1 MHEVWLIARREY
13 LERVRSRAFLMM
25 TILFPFMISL
35 LIGGSVFAGKLGS
48 GVKEIAIAS
57 NDAVLARAVA
67 AELVDFGGKRN
78 SRPGQRGQSDS
89 AEAKPPEVVSP
100 ASDAQRAELNRRVED
115 KTLDGYLWLEQK
127 PGSATPDVTFISR
140 SAGDLFSLGGMESA
154 VDRGLERKQLLEH
167 GETDAEVT
175 AMVRNTDIQTMQI
188 REGRLVPSNSLK
200 SFFGAYAMMFLIY
213 FTVVFYGMNVAR
225 SVVEEKTSRIFEVL
239 LSTVKP
245 QSLMAG
251 KLLGVGAAGLTQ
263 MAIWFVLIST
273 VVAGSATTAAGPEG
287 LGAYGVHTQ
296 QLFFLAA
303 YFLLGFFF
311 YSAIAAAVGASVSSE
326 QEIQQFS
333 MVIVAPLTVGMIL
346 IGYITSNPTALPV
359 VLLSLFPPCAP
370 IVMFLRMSSQ
380 MPPAWQIALSM
391 VLMLLSIW
399 GAIWVASRIYRVGIL
414 MYGKRATLPEMLRW
428 MRYS

>member
-1 MHEVWLIARREY
+1 MREVLLIARREY
-13 LERVRSRAFLMM
+13 LERVRSRAFLLM
-25 TILFPFMISL
+25 TILFPVMIGL
-35 LIGGSVFAGKLGS
+35 LIGGSIFAGKLGS
-48 GVKEIAIAS
+48 AVKDIAVAS
-57 NDAVLARAVA
+57 NDAALAHAVA
-67 AELVDFGGKRN
+67 AEM
-78 SRPGQRGQSDS
+78 QSEP
-89 AEAKPPEVVSP
+89 AQGKPPEVVAP
-100 ASDAQRAELNRRVED
+100 ASDVQRVVLNRRVED

-127 PGSATPDVTFISR
+127 PGAALPEVSFISR
-140 SAGDLFSLGGMESA
+140 SAGDLFSLGGIVSA
-154 VDRGLERKQLLEH
+154 VDHGLERERLVQH
-167 GETDAEVT
+167 GVSSAEIT
-175 AMVRNTDIQTMQI
+175 AMTRHPDIQTMQI
-188 REGRLVPSNSLK
+188 REGRLMPSNSLK

-239 LSTVKP
+239 LSTVQP
-245 QSLMAG
+245 QALMAG

-263 MAIWFVLIST
+263 MAIWFLLVSA
-273 VVAGSATTAAGPEG
+273 VVTTSAGASLGPEG
-287 LGAYGVHTQ
+287 LAAYGIHSQ

-333 MVIVAPLTVGMIL
+333 IVIVAPLTVGMVL
-346 IGYITSNPTALPV
+346 ISYIVGNPTALPV

-391 VLMLLSIW
+391 VLMLLFIW

-414 MYGKRATLPEMLRW
+414 MYGKRATLPEILRW

>member
-1 MHEVWLIARREY
+1 MREVLLIARREY

-25 TILFPFMISL
+25 TILFPLMIGL
-35 LIGGSVFAGKLGS
+35 LLGGSIFAGKLGS
-48 GVKEIAIAS
+48 GVKDIAIAS
-57 NDAVLARAVA
+57 NDVALARAVA
-67 AELVDFGGKRN
+67 AEM
-78 SRPGQRGQSDS
+78 QSEPAQDT
-89 AEAKPPEVVSP
+89 PLEVVAP

-115 KTLDGYLWLEQK
+115 KALDGYLWLEQK
-127 PGSATPDVTFISR
+127 PGAEVPEVSFISR
-140 SAGDLFSLGGMESA
+140 SAGDLFSLGGIESA
-154 VDRGLERKQLLEH
+154 VDHGLERERLVEH
-167 GETDAEVT
+167 GVSSAEIT
-175 AMVRNTDIQTMQI
+175 AMTRHPDIQTMQI
-188 REGRLVPSNSLK
+188 REGRLTPSNSLK

-245 QSLMAG
+245 QALMAG

-263 MAIWFVLIST
+263 MAIWFLVVST
-273 VVAGSATTAAGPEG
+273 IVGTSAGASLGSGGLAAFGIHP
-287 LGAYGVHTQ
+287 Q
-296 QLFFLAA
+296 RLFFLAT

-333 MVIVAPLTVGMIL
+333 IVIVAPLTVGMVL
-346 IGYITSNPTALPV
+346 ISYIVGNPTALPV

-399 GAIWVASRIYRVGIL
+399 AAIWVASRIYRVGIL
-414 MYGKRATLPEMLRW
+414 MYGKRATLPEILRW

>member
-1 MHEVWLIARREY
+1 MREVLLIARREY

-25 TILFPFMISL
+25 TILFPLMIGL
-35 LIGGSVFAGKLGS
+35 LLGGSIFAGKLGS
-48 GVKEIAIAS
+48 GVKDIAIAS
-57 NDAVLARAVA
+57 NDAALAGAVA
-67 AELVDFGGKRN
+67 AEM
-78 SRPGQRGQSDS
+78 QSEP
-89 AEAKPPEVVSP
+89 AQGTPLEVVAP
-100 ASDAQRAELNRRVED
+100 ASDAQRAALNRRVED
-115 KTLDGYLWLEQK
+115 KALDGYLWLEEK
-127 PGSATPDVTFISR
+127 PGAAAPEVTFISR
-140 SAGDLFSLGGMESA
+140 SAGDLFSLGGIESA
-154 VDRGLERKQLLEH
+154 VDHGLERERLVQH
-167 GETDAEVT
+167 GVSSAEIT
-175 AMVRNTDIQTMQI
+175 AMTRHPDIQTMQI
-188 REGRLVPSNSLK
+188 RAGRLIPSNSLK

-239 LSTVKP
+239 LSTVQP
-245 QSLMAG
+245 QALMAG

-263 MAIWFVLIST
+263 MAIWFLLVST
-273 VVAGSATTAAGPEG
+273 IVGTSAGGSLGSGGLAAFGIHP
-287 LGAYGVHTQ
+287 Q
-296 QLFFLAA
+296 QLIFLAA

-333 MVIVAPLTVGMIL
+333 IVIVAPLTVGMVL
-346 IGYITSNPTALPV
+346 ISYIVGNPTALPV

-399 GAIWVASRIYRVGIL
+399 AAIWMASRIYRVGIL
-414 MYGKRATLPEMLRW
+414 MYGKRATLPEILRW

>member
-1 MHEVWLIARREY
+1 MHEVMLIARREY

-25 TILFPFMISL
+25 TILFPMFIGLM
-35 LIGGSVFAGKLGS
+35 IGGSIFAGKLSS
-48 GVKEIAIAS
+48 GMKEIAIAS
-57 NDAVLARAVA
+57 NNPVLAREVA
-67 AELVDFGGKRN
+67 AEVE
-78 SRPGQRGQSDS
+78 SVRG
-89 AEAKPPEVVSP
+89 KPPEVVTP
-100 ASDAQRAELNRRVED
+100 ASDAQRADLNQRVES
-115 KTLDGYLWLEQK
+115 KALDGYLWLEQRAD
-127 PGSATPDVTFISR
+127 ATSPKVSFVSR
-140 SAGDLFSLGGMESA
+140 SAGNLFSLGGMQSA
-154 VDRGLERKQLLEH
+154 IDRGIERAELLRH
-167 GETDAEVT
+167 GATSAEVAAT
-175 AMVRNTDIQTMQI
+175 SRHPDIETMQI
-188 REGRLVPSNSLK
+188 RNGQLIPSNSLK

-239 LSTVKP
+239 LSTVQP

-263 MAIWFVLIST
+263 MAIWFVLIAGIMGTSAST
-273 VVAGSATTAAGPEG
+273 AIAQGG
-287 LGAYGVHTQ
+287 LGAFGIHPQ
-296 QLFFLAA
+296 QIFFLLA

-333 MVIVAPLTVGMIL
+333 IVIVAPLTVGMVMIS
-346 IGYITSNPTALPV
+346 YIVSNPTALPV

-391 VLMLLSIW
+391 LLMMVFIW
-399 GAIWVASRIYRVGIL
+399 GAIWFASRIYRVGIL
-414 MYGKRATLPEMLRW
+414 MYGKRATLPEILRW

>member
-1 MHEVWLIARREY
+1 MRDVLLIARREY

-25 TILFPFMISL
+25 TILFPVMIGL

-48 GVKEIAIAS
+48 TVKNIAVAS
-57 NDAVLARAVA
+57 NDAPLAHAVA
-67 AELVDFGGKRN
+67 SGL
-78 SRPGQRGQSDS
+78 QSESDG
-89 AEAKPPEVVSP
+89 EGTLPEVVAP
-100 ASDAQRAELNRRVED
+100 ASDADRAALNERVTSRE
-115 KTLDGYLWLEQK
+115 LDGYLWLERK
-127 PGSATPDVTFISR
+127 PGSEQPEVSYISR
-140 SAGDLFSLGGMESA
+140 SAGDLFSLEGVQKA
-154 VDRGLERKQLLEH
+154 VDRGLEREQLEQRGLSASEI
-167 GETDAEVT
+167 A
-175 AMVRNTDIQTMQI
+175 AMTRHVDVQTMQI

-200 SFFGAYAMMFLIY
+200 SFFGAYTMMFLIY

-239 LSTVKP
+239 LSTVRP

-263 MAIWFVLIST
+263 MAIWCLLIAGI
-273 VVAGSATTAAGPEG
+273 VATSGGAALGPEG
-287 LGAYGVHTQ
+287 LAAYGVHPQ
-296 QLFFLAA
+296 QFFYLLA

-311 YSAIAAAVGASVSSE
+311 YSAIAAALGASVSSE

-333 MVIVAPLTVGMIL
+333 MVIVAPLTVGLVL
-346 IGYITSNPTALPV
+346 ITYIVSNPTALPV

-380 MPPAWQIALSM
+380 MPPLWQIVLSM
-391 VLMLLSIW
+391 ALMVVFIW
-399 GAIWVASRIYRVGIL
+399 GAIWLASRIYRVGIL
-414 MYGKRATLPEMLRW
+414 MYGKRATLPEILRW

>member
-25 TILFPFMISL
+25 TILFPLMISL

-48 GVKEIAIAS
+48 GVKEIAVAS

-67 AELVDFGGKRN
+67 AEMQLEQAEK
-78 SRPGQRGQSDS
+78 PDS
-89 AEAKPPEVVSP
+89 PPAKPPEVVSP
-100 ASDAQRAELNRRVED
+100 ASDAQRAELNQRVEN

-140 SAGDLFSLGGMESA
+140 SAGDLFSLGGIESA
-154 VDRGLERKQLLEH
+154 VEHGLQRAQLLQH
-167 GETDAEVT
+167 GATSAEIS
-175 AMVRNTDIQTMQI
+175 AMTRHADIQTMQI
-188 REGRLVPSNSLK
+188 RGGQLVASNSLK

-263 MAIWFVLIST
+263 MAIWFVLISA
-273 VVAGSATTAAGPEG
+273 VVGSSAASASAGHGG
-287 LGAYGVHTQ
+287 LAAYGIHPL

-391 VLMLLSIW
+391 VLMLLFIW

>member
-1 MHEVWLIARREY
+1 MREVLLIARREY
-13 LERVRSRAFLMM
+13 LERVRSRAFLLM
-25 TILFPFMISL
+25 TILFPLMIGL
-35 LIGGSVFAGKLGS
+35 LIGGSIFAGKLGS
-48 GVKEIAIAS
+48 GVKDIAIAS
-57 NDAVLARAVA
+57 NDAALARAVA
-67 AELVDFGGKRN
+67 AEM
-78 SRPGQRGQSDS
+78 QSES
-89 AEAKPPEVVSP
+89 AQKPPEVVAP
-100 ASDAQRAELNRRVED
+100 ASDAQRAVLNRRVED
-115 KTLDGYLWLEQK
+115 KALDGYLWLEQK
-127 PGSATPDVTFISR
+127 PGVAAPEVSFISR
-140 SAGDLFSLGGMESA
+140 SAGDLFSLGGIESA
-154 VDRGLERKQLLEH
+154 VDHGLERERLVQH
-167 GETDAEVT
+167 GVSSAEIT
-175 AMVRNTDIQTMQI
+175 AMTRHPDIQTMQI
-188 REGRLVPSNSLK
+188 RAGRLIPSNSLK

-239 LSTVKP
+239 LSTVQP
-245 QSLMAG
+245 QALMAG

-263 MAIWFVLIST
+263 MAIWFLLVSAIVTTS
-273 VVAGSATTAAGPEG
+273 AGGASLGSGGLAAFGIHP
-287 LGAYGVHTQ
+287 Q

-333 MVIVAPLTVGMIL
+333 IVIVAPLTVGMVL
-346 IGYITSNPTALPV
+346 ISYIVGNPTALPV

-391 VLMLLSIW
+391 MLMLLFIW

-414 MYGKRATLPEMLRW
+414 MYGKRATLPEILRW

>member
-1 MHEVWLIARREY
+1 MREVLLIARREY

-25 TILFPFMISL
+25 TILFPLMIGL
-35 LIGGSVFAGKLGS
+35 LIGGSVFASKLGS
-48 GVKEIAIAS
+48 GVKNIAIAS
-57 NDAVLARAVA
+57 NKTVLARAVA
-67 AELVDFGGKRN
+67 AEMHAE
-78 SRPGQRGQSDS
+78 S
-89 AEAKPPEVVSP
+89 AQAKPPEVVAP
-100 ASDAQRAELNRRVED
+100 ASDADRAALNKRVED
-115 KTLDGYLWLEQK
+115 KTLDGYLWLEQR
-127 PGSATPDVTFISR
+127 PGAAAPEVSFISR
-140 SAGDLFSLGGMESA
+140 SAGDLFSLGGMEGA
-154 VDRGLERKQLLEH
+154 VDRGLEREQLMQH
-167 GETDAEVT
+167 GASSAEIT
-175 AMVRNTDIQTMQI
+175 AMQRHAEIQTMQI
-188 REGRLVPSNSLK
+188 REGRLVPSNSVK

-239 LSTVKP
+239 LSTVQP

-263 MAIWFVLIST
+263 MTIWVLLVSAIVST
-273 VVAGSATTAAGPEG
+273 SAGASLGPEG
-287 LGAYGVHTQ
+287 LAAFGIHPQ
-296 QLFFLAA
+296 QIFFLVA

-333 MVIVAPLTVGMIL
+333 MVIVAPLTVGMVL
-346 IGYITSNPTALPV
+346 ITYITSNPAALPV

-391 VLMLLSIW
+391 VLMLLFIW
-399 GAIWVASRIYRVGIL
+399 AAIWIASRIYRVGIL
-414 MYGKRATLPEMLRW
+414 MYGKRATLPEILRW

>member
-1 MHEVWLIARREY
+1 MREVLLIARREY
-13 LERVRSRAFLMM
+13 LERVRSRAFLLM
-25 TILFPFMISL
+25 TILFPVMIGL
-35 LIGGSVFAGKLGS
+35 LIGGSIFAGKLGS
-48 GVKEIAIAS
+48 GVKDIAIAS
-57 NDAVLARAVA
+57 NDAALAHAVA
-67 AELVDFGGKRN
+67 AEM
-78 SRPGQRGQSDS
+78 QSEP
-89 AEAKPPEVVSP
+89 AQGKPPEVVPP
-100 ASDAQRAELNRRVED
+100 ASDVQRAVLNRRVED

-127 PGSATPDVTFISR
+127 PGAAAPEVSFISR
-140 SAGDLFSLGGMESA
+140 SAGDLFSLGGIESA
-154 VDRGLERKQLLEH
+154 VDHGLERERLVQH
-167 GETDAEVT
+167 GVSSAEIT
-175 AMVRNTDIQTMQI
+175 AMTRHADIQTLQI
-188 REGRLVPSNSLK
+188 RAGRLTPSNSLK

-239 LSTVKP
+239 LSTVQP
-245 QSLMAG
+245 QALMAG

-263 MAIWFVLIST
+263 MAIWFLLVSAIVTTS
-273 VVAGSATTAAGPEG
+273 AGASLGPEG
-287 LGAYGVHTQ
+287 LAAYGIHPQ

-333 MVIVAPLTVGMIL
+333 IVIVAPLTVGMVL
-346 IGYITSNPTALPV
+346 ISYIVGNPTALPV

-391 VLMLLSIW
+391 VLMLLFIW

-414 MYGKRATLPEMLRW
+414 MYGKRATLPEILRW

>member
-1 MHEVWLIARREY
+1 MHEVWLIAQREY

-25 TILFPFMISL
+25 TILFPLFIGL
-35 LIGGSVFAGKLGS
+35 LIGGSVFAGKLSS
-48 GVKEIAIAS
+48 GAKQVAIAS
-57 NDAVLARAVA
+57 NNAALAQAVA
-67 AELVDFGGKRN
+67 TEMQK
-78 SRPGQRGQSDS
+78 GQPDS
-89 AEAKPPEVVSP
+89 AQAKEPEVVAP
-100 ASDAQRAELNRRVED
+100 ATDAQRAELNRRVEN
-115 KTLDGYLWLEQK
+115 KALDGYLWLEQK
-127 PGSATPDVTFISR
+127 PGTALPEVTYISR
-140 SAGDLFSLGGMESA
+140 SSGDLFSIGSMESA
-154 VDRGLERKQLLEH
+154 VDRGMERQQLLQH
-167 GETDAEVT
+167 GATSAEIS
-175 AMVRNTDIQTMQI
+175 AMTRHADIQTMQI
-188 REGRLVPSNSLK
+188 RGDRLLPSNSLK

-239 LSTVKP
+239 LSTVQP

-263 MAIWFVLIST
+263 LAIWFVLISA
-273 VVAGSATTAAGPEG
+273 VVGSSLAGASIGHGG
-287 LGAYGVHTQ
+287 LGAFGIHPL

-346 IGYITSNPTALPV
+346 ISYITSNPTALPV

-391 VLMLLSIW
+391 GLMVLFIW

-414 MYGKRATLPEMLRW
+414 MYGKRATLPEILRW

>member
-1 MHEVWLIARREY
+1 MREVLLIARREY

-25 TILFPFMISL
+25 TILFPLMIGL
-35 LIGGSVFAGKLGS
+35 LLGGSVFAGKLGS
-48 GVKEIAIAS
+48 GVKDIAIAS
-57 NDAVLARAVA
+57 NDAALARAVA
-67 AELVDFGGKRN
+67 AEM
-78 SRPGQRGQSDS
+78 QSEP
-89 AEAKPPEVVSP
+89 AQGTPLEVVAP
-100 ASDAQRAELNRRVED
+100 ASDAQRAALNRRVED

-127 PGSATPDVTFISR
+127 PGAAAPEVSFISR
-140 SAGDLFSLGGMESA
+140 SAGDLFSLGGLESA
-154 VDRGLERKQLLEH
+154 VDHGVERERLVQH
-167 GETDAEVT
+167 GVSSAEIT
-175 AMVRNTDIQTMQI
+175 AMTRHPDIQTMQI
-188 REGRLVPSNSLK
+188 REGRLTPSNSLK

-239 LSTVKP
+239 LSTVRP
-245 QSLMAG
+245 QALMAG

-263 MAIWFVLIST
+263 MTIWFLLVST
-273 VVAGSATTAAGPEG
+273 IVGTSAGASLGSGGLAAFGIHP
-287 LGAYGVHTQ
+287 Q

-333 MVIVAPLTVGMIL
+333 IVIVAPLTVGMVL
-346 IGYITSNPTALPV
+346 ISYIVGNPTALPV

-399 GAIWVASRIYRVGIL
+399 AAIWVASRIYRVGIL
-414 MYGKRATLPEMLRW
+414 MYGKRATLPEILRW

>member
-67 AELVDFGGKRN
+67 AELVDFGGRRN
-78 SRPGQRGQSDS
+78 RPGQREQSDS
-89 AEAKPPEVVSP
+89 AQAKPPEVVSP
-100 ASDAQRAELNRRVED
+100 ASDAQRAELNRRVEN
-115 KTLDGYLWLEQK
+115 KTLDGYLWLEEK
-127 PGSATPDVTFISR
+127 PGAAVPVVSFISR

-175 AMVRNTDIQTMQI
+175 AMARNTDIQTMQI
-188 REGRLVPSNSLK
+188 REGRLVASNSLK

-239 LSTVKP
+239 LSTVRP

-263 MAIWFVLIST
+263 MAIWFALIST

-287 LGAYGVHTQ
+287 LSAYGVHAQ

-333 MVIVAPLTVGMIL
+333 IVIVAPLTVGMIL
-346 IGYITSNPTALPV
+346 IGYITSKPTALPV

>member
-1 MHEVWLIARREY
+1 MHEVLLIARREY

-25 TILFPFMISL
+25 TIIFPVFIGLM
-35 LIGGSVFAGKLGS
+35 IGGSIFAGKLS
-48 GVKEIAIAS
+48 AGVKEIAVAS
-57 NDAVLARAVA
+57 NDAVLAREVA
-67 AELVDFGGKRN
+67 AEMQLNSRGGK
-78 SRPGQRGQSDS
+78 S
-89 AEAKPPEVVSP
+89 PEVVTP
-100 ASDAQRAELNRRVED
+100 ASEAQRADLNQRVES
-115 KTLDGYLWLEQK
+115 KALDGYLWLEQAA
-127 PGSATPDVTFISR
+127 GEATPQVSFVSR
-140 SAGDLFSLGGMESA
+140 SAGNVFSLRGVQSA
-154 VDRGLERKQLLEH
+154 IDRGIDRAELIRH
-167 GETDAEVT
+167 GATSAEVAAT
-175 AMVRNTDIQTMQI
+175 SQHPDIETMQI
-188 REGRLVPSNSLK
+188 RNGQLIPSNSLK

-239 LSTVKP
+239 LSTVRP

-263 MAIWFVLIST
+263 MGIWFVLITGIVGTSAST
-273 VVAGSATTAAGPEG
+273 AIAQGG
-287 LGAYGVHTQ
+287 LGAFGIHPLQ
-296 QLFFLAA
+296 IFFLLA

-333 MVIVAPLTVGMIL
+333 MVIVAPLTVGMVL
-346 IGYITSNPTALPV
+346 ISYIVSNPTALPV

-391 VLMLLSIW
+391 LLMVIFIW
-399 GAIWVASRIYRVGIL
+399 AAIWFASRVYRVGIL
-414 MYGKRATLPEMLRW
+414 MYGKRATLPEILRW

>member
-1 MHEVWLIARREY
+1 MREVLLIARREY
-13 LERVRSRAFLMM
+13 LERVRSRAFLVM
-25 TILFPFMISL
+25 TILFPLFIGLM
-35 LIGGSVFAGKLGS
+35 IGGSVFAGKLSS
-48 GVKEIAIAS
+48 GVKQIAIAS
-57 NDAVLARAVA
+57 NDAVLAREVA
-67 AELVDFGGKRN
+67 AAL
-78 SRPGQRGQSDS
+78 QSQS
-89 AEAKPPEVVSP
+89 ENRKQTAEVVTP
-100 ASDAQRAELNRRVED
+100 ASEAARSELNQRVESRA
-115 KTLDGYLWLEQK
+115 LEGYLWLEQK
-127 PGSATPDVTFISR
+127 PGAVTPEASYVSR
-140 SAGDLFSLGGMESA
+140 SAGNLFSLGSIESA
-154 VDRGLERKQLLEH
+154 VNRGMERAELIRH
-167 GETDAEVT
+167 GASTEEVAAT
-175 AMVRNTDIQTMQI
+175 SHHPDIQTMQI
-188 REGRLVPSNSLK
+188 KNGQLVPSNSLK

-239 LSTVKP
+239 LSTVQP

-263 MAIWFVLIST
+263 LGIWFLLVTGIVGT
-273 VVAGSATTAAGPEG
+273 SASAAIAQGG
-287 LGAYGVHTQ
+287 LGTFGIHPQ
-296 QLFFLAA
+296 QIFFLLA

-333 MVIVAPLTVGMIL
+333 MIIVAPLTVGMVL
-346 IGYITSNPTALPV
+346 ISYIVSNPTAWPV

-391 VLMLLSIW
+391 LLMVLFIW

>member
-1 MHEVWLIARREY
+1 MHEVLLIARREY

-25 TILFPFMISL
+25 TILFPVFIGLM
-35 LIGGSVFAGKLGS
+35 IGGSIFAGKLSS
-48 GVKEIAIAS
+48 GLKEIAVAS
-57 NDAVLARAVA
+57 NDAVLAREVA
-67 AELVDFGGKRN
+67 AEL
-78 SRPGQRGQSDS
+78 QSDS
-89 AEAKPPEVVSP
+89 RGGKSPEVVTP
-100 ASDAQRAELNRRVED
+100 ASDAQRADLNQRVES
-115 KTLDGYLWLEQK
+115 KALDGYLLLEQAA
-127 PGSATPDVTFISR
+127 GQTTPQVSFVSR
-140 SAGDLFSLGGMESA
+140 SAGNLFSLGGMHSA
-154 VDRGLERKQLLEH
+154 IDRGIERAELIRH
-167 GETDAEVT
+167 GATSAEV
-175 AMVRNTDIQTMQI
+175 AAASHHPDIQTMQI
-188 REGRLVPSNSLK
+188 RNGQLIASNSLK

-239 LSTVKP
+239 LSTVQP

-263 MAIWFVLIST
+263 MGIWFVII
-273 VVAGSATTAAGPEG
+273 AGLVGTSASPAIAQGG
-287 LGAYGVHTQ
+287 LGAFGIHAQ
-296 QLFFLAA
+296 QIFFLLA

-333 MVIVAPLTVGMIL
+333 MVIVAPLTVGMVL
-346 IGYITSNPTALPV
+346 ISYIVSNPTALPV

-391 VLMLLSIW
+391 LLMVVFIW
-399 GAIWVASRIYRVGIL
+399 AAIWFASRIYRVGIL
-414 MYGKRATLPEMLRW
+414 MYGKRATLPEILRW

>member
-1 MHEVWLIARREY
+1 MREVLLIARREY

-25 TILFPFMISL
+25 TILFPLMIGL
-35 LIGGSVFAGKLGS
+35 LIGGSIFAGKLGS
-48 GVKEIAIAS
+48 GAKDIAIAS
-57 NDAVLARAVA
+57 NDPALARAVA
-67 AELVDFGGKRN
+67 AEM
-78 SRPGQRGQSDS
+78 QSES
-89 AEAKPPEVVSP
+89 VEGTPLEVIAP
-100 ASDAQRAELNRRVED
+100 ASDAQRADLNRRVED
-115 KTLDGYLWLEQK
+115 KALDGYLWLEEK
-127 PGSATPDVTFISR
+127 PGAGAPEVSFISR
-140 SAGDLFSLGGMESA
+140 SAGDLFSLGGIASA
-154 VDRGLERKQLLEH
+154 VDHGLERERLAEH
-167 GETDAEVT
+167 GVSSAEIT
-175 AMVRNTDIQTMQI
+175 AMTRHPDIQTLQI
-188 REGRLVPSNSLK
+188 RAGQLIPSNSLK

-239 LSTVKP
+239 LSTVRP
-245 QSLMAG
+245 QALMAG

-263 MAIWFVLIST
+263 MAIWFLVVST
-273 VVAGSATTAAGPEG
+273 IVGTSAGASLGSGGLAAFGIHP
-287 LGAYGVHTQ
+287 Q

-333 MVIVAPLTVGMIL
+333 IVIVAPLTVGMVL
-346 IGYITSNPTALPV
+346 ISYIVGNPTALPV

-399 GAIWVASRIYRVGIL
+399 AAIWVASRIYRVGIL
-414 MYGKRATLPEMLRW
+414 MYGKRATLPEILRW

>member
-1 MHEVWLIARREY
+1 MREVLLIARREY

-25 TILFPFMISL
+25 TILFPLMIGL
-35 LIGGSVFAGKLGS
+35 LLGGSIFAGKLGS
-48 GVKEIAIAS
+48 GVKDIAVAS
-57 NDAVLARAVA
+57 NDPALARAVA
-67 AELVDFGGKRN
+67 AEM
-78 SRPGQRGQSDS
+78 QSEPAQDT
-89 AEAKPPEVVSP
+89 PLEVIAP
-100 ASDAQRAELNRRVED
+100 ASDAQRVELNRRVED
-115 KTLDGYLWLEQK
+115 KDLDGYLWLEEK
-127 PGSATPDVTFISR
+127 PGAAAPEVSFISR
-140 SAGDLFSLGGMESA
+140 SAEDLFSLRGIESA
-154 VDRGLERKQLLEH
+154 VDQGLERERLVQH
-167 GETDAEVT
+167 GVSSAEIT
-175 AMVRNTDIQTMQI
+175 AMTRHPDIQTLQI
-188 REGRLVPSNSLK
+188 REGRLIPSNSLK

-245 QSLMAG
+245 QALMAG

-263 MAIWFVLIST
+263 MAIWFLLVST
-273 VVAGSATTAAGPEG
+273 IVGTSAGASLGSGGLAAFGIHP
-287 LGAYGVHTQ
+287 Q

-333 MVIVAPLTVGMIL
+333 IVIVAPLTVGMVL
-346 IGYITSNPTALPV
+346 ISYIVGNPTALPV

-399 GAIWVASRIYRVGIL
+399 AAIWVASRIYRVGIL
-414 MYGKRATLPEMLRW
+414 MYGKRATLPEIVRW

>member
-1 MHEVWLIARREY
+1 MREVMLIARREY
-13 LERVRSRAFLMM
+13 LERVRSRAFLVM
-25 TILFPFMISL
+25 TILFPLFIGLM
-35 LIGGSVFAGKLGS
+35 IGGSVFAGKISS

-57 NDAVLARAVA
+57 NDAVLAREVA
-67 AELVDFGGKRN
+67 AELQLQSDGGK
-78 SRPGQRGQSDS
+78 
-89 AEAKPPEVVSP
+89 EAEVVTPGSE
-100 ASDAQRAELNRRVED
+100 AQRIELNQRVESRS
-115 KTLDGYLWLEQK
+115 LDGYLWLEQK
-127 PGSATPDVTFISR
+127 PDAAVPEVSYISH
-140 SAGDLFSLGGMESA
+140 SAGNLFSMGGIESA
-154 VDRGLERKQLLEH
+154 VNRGIERAELIRH
-167 GETDAEVT
+167 GATSAEIAAT
-175 AMVRNTDIQTMQI
+175 SHRSEIQTMQI
-188 REGRLVPSNSLK
+188 KNGQLVPSNSLK

-239 LSTVKP
+239 LSTVQP

-263 MAIWFVLIST
+263 MGIWFLLITGIVGTS
-273 VVAGSATTAAGPEG
+273 ASATIAQGG
-287 LGAYGVHTQ
+287 LGAFGIHPQ
-296 QLFFLAA
+296 QIFFLMA

-333 MVIVAPLTVGMIL
+333 MVIVAPLTVGMVL
-346 IGYITSNPTALPV
+346 ISYIVSNPTAWPV

-391 VLMLLSIW
+391 LLMVVFIW
-399 GAIWVASRIYRVGIL
+399 AAIWIASRIYRVGIL

>member
-1 MHEVWLIARREY
+1 MREVLLIARREY
-13 LERVRSRAFLMM
+13 LERVRSRAFLLM
-25 TILFPFMISL
+25 TILFPLMIGL
-35 LIGGSVFAGKLGS
+35 LIGGSIFASKLGS
-48 GVKEIAIAS
+48 GVRNIAIAS
-57 NDAVLARAVA
+57 NNVALARAVA
-67 AELVDFGGKRN
+67 AEMH
-78 SRPGQRGQSDS
+78 SES
-89 AEAKPPEVVSP
+89 AQAKPPEVVAP
-100 ASDAQRAELNRRVED
+100 ASDADRAALNERVED
-115 KTLDGYLWLEQK
+115 KALDGYLWLELK
-127 PGSATPDVTFISR
+127 PGGAAPEVSFISR
-140 SAGDLFSLGGMESA
+140 SAGDLFSLGGMEGA
-154 VDRGLERKQLLEH
+154 VDHGLEREQLIEL
-167 GETDAEVT
+167 GVSSAEIE
-175 AMVRNTDIQTMQI
+175 AMSHHAEIQTMQI
-188 REGRLVPSNSLK
+188 REGRLIPSNSVK

-239 LSTVKP
+239 LSTVRP

-263 MAIWFVLIST
+263 MTIWVLLVSAIVGTS
-273 VVAGSATTAAGPEG
+273 AGASLAPEG
-287 LGAYGVHTQ
+287 LAAFGIHPQ
-296 QLFFLAA
+296 QLFFLVA

-333 MVIVAPLTVGMIL
+333 MVIVAPLTVGMVL
-346 IGYITSNPTALPV
+346 ITYITSNPTALPV

-391 VLMLLSIW
+391 LLMLVFIW
-399 GAIWVASRIYRVGIL
+399 AAIWIASRIYRVGIL
-414 MYGKRATLPEMLRW
+414 MYGKRATLPEILRW

>member
-25 TILFPFMISL
+25 TILFPLFIGLMV
-35 LIGGSVFAGKLGS
+35 GGSIFAGKLSS
-48 GVKEIAIAS
+48 GAKDIAIAS
-57 NDAVLARAVA
+57 NNTVLARAIA
-67 AELVDFGGKRN
+67 AEMQKGE
-78 SRPGQRGQSDS
+78 PDS
-89 AEAKPPEVVSP
+89 AKAKEPEVVAP
-100 ASDAQRAELNRRVED
+100 ATEAQRAELNQRVQD

-127 PGSATPDVTFISR
+127 PGNAAPEATFISR
-140 SAGDLFSLGGMESA
+140 SSGDLFSLGGIESA
-154 VDRGLERKQLLEH
+154 LNRGLEREQLLQH
-167 GETDAEVT
+167 GATSAEIDAMT
-175 AMVRNTDIQTMQI
+175 RHADIQTMQI

-239 LSTVKP
+239 LSTVRP

-263 MAIWFVLIST
+263 MAIWFVLISA
-273 VVAGSATTAAGPEG
+273 VVGTSAANGSAGHDGLAAFGIHP
-287 LGAYGVHTQ
+287 Q

-346 IGYITSNPTALPV
+346 ITYITSNPTALPV

-391 VLMLLSIW
+391 VLMLVFIW

-414 MYGKRATLPEMLRW
+414 MYGKRATLPEILRW

>member
-1 MHEVWLIARREY
+1 MREVLLIARREY
-13 LERVRSRAFLMM
+13 LERVQSRAFLMM
-25 TILFPFMISL
+25 TILFPLFIGLM
-35 LIGGSVFAGKLGS
+35 IGGSFLAGELSS
-48 GVKEIAIAS
+48 GGKNIVIAS
-57 NDAVLARAVA
+57 NDLVLAREVA
-67 AELVDFGGKRN
+67 AEME
-78 SRPGQRGQSDS
+78 PGPRS
-89 AEAKPPEVVSP
+89 AKPTEVIAP
-100 ASDAQRAELNRRVED
+100 ATDADRAALNKRVED
-115 KTLDGYLWLEQK
+115 KTLDGYLWLEKK
-127 PGSATPDVTFISR
+127 PGSTAPDATFVSR
-140 SAGDLFSLGGMESA
+140 SSGDLFSLGGMESA
-154 VDRGLERKQLLEH
+154 VNHGVEREQLIQH
-167 GETDAEVT
+167 GVSSGEIDAMT
-175 AMVRNTDIQTMQI
+175 HHADIQTMQLRQGQLI
-188 REGRLVPSNSLK
+188 PSNSMK

-239 LSTVKP
+239 LSTVRP

-263 MAIWFVLIST
+263 MAIWLLLVSAIVVISAGASPG
-273 VVAGSATTAAGPEG
+273 VARLTS
-287 LGAYGVHTQ
+287 YGIHPQ
-296 QLFFLAA
+296 QLFFLVA

-333 MVIVAPLTVGMIL
+333 MVIVAPLTVGMVL
-346 IGYITSNPTALPV
+346 ITYITSNPTALPV
-359 VLLSLFPPCAP
+359 VLLSLFPPCTP

-391 VLMLLSIW
+391 VLMLVFIW
-399 GAIWVASRIYRVGIL
+399 AAIWVASRIYRVGIL

>member
-1 MHEVWLIARREY
+1 MHEVMLIARREY

-25 TILFPFMISL
+25 TILFPMFIGLM
-35 LIGGSVFAGKLGS
+35 IGGSIFAGKLSS
-48 GVKEIAIAS
+48 GMKEIAIAS
-57 NDAVLARAVA
+57 NNPVLAREVA
-67 AELVDFGGKRN
+67 AEVESG
-78 SRPGQRGQSDS
+78 RG
-89 AEAKPPEVVSP
+89 KPPEVVTP
-100 ASDAQRAELNRRVED
+100 ASDAQRTDLNQRVES
-115 KTLDGYLWLEQK
+115 KALDGYLWLEQRAD
-127 PGSATPDVTFISR
+127 ATSPKVSFVSR
-140 SAGDLFSLGGMESA
+140 SAGNLFSLGGMQSA
-154 VDRGLERKQLLEH
+154 IDRGIERAELLRH
-167 GETDAEVT
+167 GATSTEVAVT
-175 AMVRNTDIQTMQI
+175 SHHPDIETMQI
-188 REGRLVPSNSLK
+188 RNGQLIPSNSLK

-239 LSTVKP
+239 LSTVQP

-263 MAIWFVLIST
+263 MAIWFVLIAGIMGTSAST
-273 VVAGSATTAAGPEG
+273 AIAQGG
-287 LGAYGVHTQ
+287 LGAFGIHPQ
-296 QLFFLAA
+296 QIFFLLA

-333 MVIVAPLTVGMIL
+333 IVIVAPLTVGMVMIS
-346 IGYITSNPTALPV
+346 YIVSNPTALPV

-370 IVMFLRMSSQ
+370 SVMFLRMSSQ

-391 VLMLLSIW
+391 LLMVVFIW
-399 GAIWVASRIYRVGIL
+399 GAIWFASRIYRVGIL
-414 MYGKRATLPEMLRW
+414 MYGKRATLPEILRW